1 MHFGFVAFILIF
13 MGLETRLRKKL
24 SLNSSCSYGPN
35 YVIKLKVTDLIFI
48 DFAGLNAGK
57 LDFMSSCL
65 LSILTAHYVYCRNP
79 TVSSSTVTT
88 LCVYYH
94 NPMFLLS

>member
-1 MHFGFVAFILIF
+1 MYFGFVAFILIL

-24 SLNSSCSYGPN
+24 SLKFSCSYGPN
-35 YVIKLKVTDLIFI
+35 SVIKLKVTDLIFI

-79 TVSSSTVTT
+79 TVSAVTIPQ
-88 LCVYYH
+88 LLV
-94 NPMFLLS
+94 LLS